1 MSGEE
6 ATADRGWEGTMKKG
20 RELLGADKMLWSRK
34 GKARPK
40 GRKKGKVRLGKAVSL
55 GSELMKTVNL
65 EENRKLNYRDG
76 VYSRQRVKQKV

>member
-6 ATADRGWEGTMKKG
+6 ATADRGWEGIMKKG

-34 GKARPK
+34 SKARPK
-40 GRKKGKVRLGKAVSL
+40 GRKKGEVRLGKAVSL